1 MGLIDQH
8 QVGALDGVGLPVHRL
23 DAGEQDLRLDVPPVQ
38 PGAVD
43 PGRRLGPEA
52 DELGEV
58 LADQLPDVGQDDD
71 PLVRPLRQH
80 LLDEGGHDQRLAAGG
95 RDHDQGMAG
104 RRREVVVDRVDRGA
118 LIRAQLQGHAAPSR
132 QTLPSG
138 LR

>member
-1 MGLIDQH
+1 MGLVDQH

-23 DAGEQDLRLDVPPVQ
+23 DAGEQDLRLGVPPVQ

-58 LADQLPDVGQDDD
+58 LADQLTDVGQNDD

-80 LLDEGGHDQRLAAGG
+80 LLDEGPENDRLPA
-95 RDHDQGMAG
+95 
-104 RRREVVVDRVDRGA
+104 VVVHDEVGGEIEVIA
-118 LIRAQLQGHAAPSR
+118 I
-132 QTLPSG
+132 
-138 LR
+138 